1 MSSSSP
7 AAEEHAKSQ
16 EQMPLSWVRVLLLG
30 ACLLGM
36 GTVSFR
42 YVPGLLQE
50 SAKGEAEANGG
61 SSPWVNAFYCSAI
74 TLTT

>member
-1 MSSSSP
+1 MSSLSP
-7 AAEEHAKSQ
+7 VREERSPQ
-16 EQMPLSWVRVLLLG
+16 REPPPLSWVRVLLLG

-50 SAKGEAEANGG
+50 SAKDANGY
-61 SSPWVNAFYCSAI
+61 SPWISAFYCSAI